1 MFLKLQPH
9 CVPKGANSF
18 QKCKDT
24 SFSFLLQYLSVPLEE
39 KKKNKNNK
47 TNNKPQKNSS
57 GEEETAGTFFGFWI
71 RHTLNGVLYV
81 PVNTLLISGLSTGC
95 LMLLCCYLL
104 SHFISWPYFASAFF
118 LSSVC
123 LSNVIVLFSL
133 MMPYQATWVWLSFWF
148 DFLFWIYRRSFP
160 V

>member
-1 MFLKLQPH
+1 MCRWCSWSCNHSVFLKGQTLFKNAKIQ
-9 CVPKGANSF
+9 AFLSY
-18 QKCKDT
+18 
-24 SFSFLLQYLSVPLEE
+24 FSICLYHW
-39 KKKNKNNK
+39 KKKQNK

-71 RHTLNGVLYV
+71 RHTLNCVLYV

-133 MMPYQATWVWLSFWF
+133 TMPYQATWVRLSFWF